1 MAGLRVA
8 IAHEEAFRLEL
19 LIFLVMAPL
28 GIWLGESSVERVL
41 LVGTLVLVILV
52 ELLNSAIEKVVD
64 RFGGDYHDLSRD
76 AKDMGSAA
84 VLISIGLVL
93 FTWGMLLS

>member
-1 MAGLRVA
+1 M
-8 IAHEEAFRLEL
+8 
-19 LIFLVMAPL
+19 
-28 GIWLGESSVERVL
+28 
-41 LVGTLVLVILV
+41 LVILV

>member
-1 MAGLRVA
+1 MAGLRAA
-8 IAHEEAFRLEL
+8 IAHEESFRLEL

-52 ELLNSAIEKVVD
+52 ELLNTAIEKSSIV
-64 RFGGDYHDLSRD
+64 
-76 AKDMGSAA
+76 SAG
-84 VLISIGLVL
+84 ITMTFPGTPK
-93 FTWGMLLS
+93 TWARLPC